1 MVIFNSN
8 TVRIE
13 KDQDGTIMIVLDFKG
28 ESANKVNLSLLR
40 DLDAGLDKLDE
51 IPSIPIITLRSGKT
65 SGFAFG
71 PDLHEWQQLQVNGN
85 VAQWQEEGMRVYKKL
100 RDLKAPTIAA
110 ISGPCLGAGLE
121 LALACDYRL
130 VYERPNTI
138 FAFPEVELGG
148 CPAFG
153 SIYSLA
159 KIIGLEKTT
168 KLVVFGARWKAREI
182 FHNRLADGI
191 AQTEPQLRSEFT
203 RLMGIALNEG
213 KKNNRTSA
221 PVSLRSMLLEKNFA
235 GRAILNRAFN
245 RIIEKNTPEEVQAPR
260 QTLNLVSN
268 LVTLKSSAIAEQKIA
283 ELSQRLIPSP
293 TCKNL
298 VKFALEDISRIPT
311 APVETPAPNRVAL
324 IGEGKTVAE
333 WAFLHASRGIQVS
346 IQGKTA
352 EGLGNT
358 LLALNR
364 LMHETIRKGI
374 WNAVEVE
381 KRLSLIDGTT
391 HAPFKEKPDI
401 AILTAHSFF
410 SATDI
415 DLFKNNYPDCMVIKS
430 KETVA
435 WLGEDACL
443 FQQYPLGRFP
453 CCELVIPETGSLIKR
468 DFLLAWI
475 SRLGKT
481 AVTVSNTKSSIAT
494 KVLLSGFQ
502 ENVEL
507 LAEGVSLEKIENSLR
522 KWGFQFG
529 PLFWADWLGL
539 DLITKLFAHQ
549 YPFEI
554 ETHELF
560 SQMRTR
566 LWLGIEEGKGWFL
579 HHKNSW
585 WPNLL
590 AQNLAKHSLKRKID
604 PMSNSMGKVNQVRE
618 GRERILFT
626 MLLEFTNIRTGN
638 VFKTEADLNFLAV
651 RAMGWPAHTGGPGPW
666 IRLKGQ
672 DYWEALSAN
681 YVSRFGK
688 RFELPESW
696 DLWFN

>member
-1 MVIFNSN
+1 
-8 TVRIE
+8 
-13 KDQDGTIMIVLDFKG
+13 
-28 ESANKVNLSLLR
+28 
-40 DLDAGLDKLDE
+40 
-51 IPSIPIITLRSGKT
+51 
-65 SGFAFG
+65 
-71 PDLHEWQQLQVNGN
+71 
-85 VAQWQEEGMRVYKKL
+85 
-100 RDLKAPTIAA
+100 
-110 ISGPCLGAGLE
+110 
-121 LALACDYRL
+121 
-130 VYERPNTI
+130 
-138 FAFPEVELGG
+138 
-148 CPAFG
+148 
-153 SIYSLA
+153 
-159 KIIGLEKTT
+159 
-168 KLVVFGARWKAREI
+168 
-182 FHNRLADGI
+182 
-191 AQTEPQLRSEFT
+191 
-203 RLMGIALNEG
+203 
-213 KKNNRTSA
+213 
-221 PVSLRSMLLEKNFA
+221 
-235 GRAILNRAFN
+235 
-245 RIIEKNTPEEVQAPR
+245 
-260 QTLNLVSN
+260 
-268 LVTLKSSAIAEQKIA
+268 
-283 ELSQRLIPSP
+283 
-293 TCKNL
+293 

-453 CCELVIPETGSLIKR
+453 CCELVIPETSSLIKR

-481 AVTVSNTKSSIAT
+481 TVTISNTKSSIAT

-539 DLITKLFAHQ
+539 DLITKLFAQQ

-604 PMSNSMGKVNQVRE
+604 PVSNSMGKVNQVRE

-626 MLLEFTNIRTGN
+626 MLIEFTNIRTGN

>member
-1 MVIFNSN
+1 MVIFSSN

-13 KDQDGTIMIVLDFKG
+13 KDQDGTIMIVLDVKG

-71 PDLHEWQQLQVNGN
+71 PDLHEWQQLQANGN
-85 VAQWQEEGMRVYKKL
+85 VAHWQEEGMRVYKKL

-130 VYERPNTI
+130 VYEKPNTI
-138 FAFPEVELGG
+138 FAFPEVELGA

-268 LVTLKSSAIAEQKIA
+268 LVTLKNSAIAEQKIA

-453 CCELVIPETGSLIKR
+453 CCELVIPETSSLIKR

-481 AVTVSNTKSSIAT
+481 TVTISNTKSSIAT

-539 DLITKLFAHQ
+539 DLITKLFAQQ

-604 PMSNSMGKVNQVRE
+604 PVSNSMGKVNQVRE

-626 MLLEFTNIRTGN
+626 MLIEFTNIRTGN

>member
-85 VAQWQEEGMRVYKKL
+85 VAYWQEEGMRVYKKL

-153 SIYSLA
+153 SINSLA

-604 PMSNSMGKVNQVRE
+604 PVSNSMGKVNQVRE

-626 MLLEFTNIRTGN
+626 MLLEFTNIRADH

>member
-1 MVIFNSN
+1 
-8 TVRIE
+8 
-13 KDQDGTIMIVLDFKG
+13 
-28 ESANKVNLSLLR
+28 
-40 DLDAGLDKLDE
+40 
-51 IPSIPIITLRSGKT
+51 
-65 SGFAFG
+65 
-71 PDLHEWQQLQVNGN
+71 
-85 VAQWQEEGMRVYKKL
+85 
-100 RDLKAPTIAA
+100 
-110 ISGPCLGAGLE
+110 
-121 LALACDYRL
+121 
-130 VYERPNTI
+130 
-138 FAFPEVELGG
+138 
-148 CPAFG
+148 
-153 SIYSLA
+153 
-159 KIIGLEKTT
+159 
-168 KLVVFGARWKAREI
+168 
-182 FHNRLADGI
+182 
-191 AQTEPQLRSEFT
+191 
-203 RLMGIALNEG
+203 
-213 KKNNRTSA
+213 
-221 PVSLRSMLLEKNFA
+221 
-235 GRAILNRAFN
+235 
-245 RIIEKNTPEEVQAPR
+245 
-260 QTLNLVSN
+260 
-268 LVTLKSSAIAEQKIA
+268 
-283 ELSQRLIPSP
+283 
-293 TCKNL
+293 
-298 VKFALEDISRIPT
+298 VKFALEDISRIPV

-391 HAPFKEKPDI
+391 SAPFKEKPDI

-415 DLFKNNYPDCMVIKS
+415 DDFKNNYPDCMVIKS
-430 KETVA
+430 KETDP
-435 WLGEDACL
+435 WQGEDACL

-453 CCELVIPETGSLIKR
+453 CCELVIPEISSLIKR

-481 AVTVSNTKSSIAT
+481 TVTISNTKSSIAT
-494 KVLLSGFQ
+494 RVLLSGFQ
-502 ENVEL
+502 ENLEL

-539 DLITKLFAHQ
+539 DLITKLFALQ
-549 YPFEI
+549 YPIET

-560 SQMRTR
+560 PQMRTR

-590 AQNLAKHSLKRKID
+590 AQNLTKHNLKRKID
-604 PMSNSMGKVNQVRE
+604 PVSNSMGKVNQVRE

-626 MLLEFTNIRTGN
+626 MLLEFTNIRADN

-688 RFELPESW
+688 RFALPESW
-696 DLWFN
+696 NLWFI

>member
-1 MVIFNSN
+1 M
-8 TVRIE
+8 
-13 KDQDGTIMIVLDFKG
+13 K
-28 ESANKVNLSLLR
+28 
-40 DLDAGLDKLDE
+40 
-51 IPSIPIITLRSGKT
+51 
-65 SGFAFG
+65 
-71 PDLHEWQQLQVNGN
+71 
-85 VAQWQEEGMRVYKKL
+85 
-100 RDLKAPTIAA
+100 
-110 ISGPCLGAGLE
+110 
-121 LALACDYRL
+121 LALD
-130 VYERPNTI
+130 
-138 FAFPEVELGG
+138 
-148 CPAFG
+148 
-153 SIYSLA
+153 
-159 KIIGLEKTT
+159 
-168 KLVVFGARWKAREI
+168 
-182 FHNRLADGI
+182 
-191 AQTEPQLRSEFT
+191 
-203 RLMGIALNEG
+203 
-213 KKNNRTSA
+213 
-221 PVSLRSMLLEKNFA
+221 
-235 GRAILNRAFN
+235 
-245 RIIEKNTPEEVQAPR
+245 
-260 QTLNLVSN
+260 
-268 LVTLKSSAIAEQKIA
+268 
-283 ELSQRLIPSP
+283 
-293 TCKNL
+293 
-298 VKFALEDISRIPT
+298 DISRIPT

-333 WAFLHASRGIQVS
+333 WAFLHVSRGISVS

-391 HAPFKEKPDI
+391 NATFKEKPNI

-410 SATDI
+410 SAKDI

-430 KETVA
+430 KETDP
-435 WLGEDACL
+435 WQGKDACL

-453 CCELVIPETGSLIKR
+453 CCELVIPETSSLIKR

-481 AVTVSNTKSSIAT
+481 AVTISNTKSSIAT

-539 DLITKLFAHQ
+539 DLITKLFALQ
-549 YPFEI
+549 YPIET

-590 AQNLAKHSLKRKID
+590 AQNLTKHNLKRKTD
-604 PMSNSMGKVNQVRE
+604 PVSNSMGKVNQVRE

-626 MLLEFTNIRTGN
+626 MLLEFTNIREN
-638 VFKTEADLNFLAV
+638 HVFKTEADLNFLAV

-681 YVSRFGK
+681 YVSRFGR
-688 RFELPESW
+688 RFVLPKSW
-696 DLWFN
+696 NLWFN

>member
-1 MVIFNSN
+1 MVIFSSN

-13 KDQDGTIMIVLDFKG
+13 KDQDGTIMIVLDVKG
-28 ESANKVNLSLLR
+28 ESANKINLSLLR

-71 PDLHEWQQLQVNGN
+71 PDLHEWQQLQANEN
-85 VAQWQEEGMRVYKKL
+85 VAYWQEEGMRVYKKL

-130 VYERPNTI
+130 VYEKPNTI
-138 FAFPEVELGG
+138 FAFPEVELGA

-182 FHNRLADGI
+182 FLNRLADGI

-221 PVSLRSMLLEKNFA
+221 PLSVRAMLFEKNFA

-245 RIIEKNTPEEVQAPR
+245 RIIEKNTPEEIQAPR

-333 WAFLHASRGIQVS
+333 WAFLHASRGIPVS

-391 HAPFKEKPDI
+391 SAPFKEKPNI

-430 KETVA
+430 KETDP
-435 WLGEDACL
+435 WQGEDACL

-453 CCELVIPETGSLIKR
+453 CCELVIPETSSLIKR

-481 AVTVSNTKSSIAT
+481 AVTISNTKSSIAT
-494 KVLLSGFQ
+494 RVLLSGFQ
-502 ENVEL
+502 ENLEL

-539 DLITKLFAHQ
+539 DLITKLFALQ
-549 YPFEI
+549 YPIET

-590 AQNLAKHSLKRKID
+590 AQNLTKHNLKRKID
-604 PMSNSMGKVNQVRE
+604 AVSNSMGKVNQVRE

-626 MLLEFTNIRTGN
+626 MLLEFTNIRAGD

-681 YVSRFGK
+681 YVPRFGR
-688 RFELPESW
+688 RFELPKSW
-696 DLWFN
+696 NLWFN